1 MTKNN
6 LKIVKSN
13 KSQEAETKEKNK
25 ALEAAISQIDENFG
39 KGSVMKLGQKAI
51 LNIESIST
59 GSLSLDLA
67 LGIGGLPK
75 GRVVEIYG
83 PESSGKTTLALQVV
97 AEAQKTGGICGFI
110 DAEHALDPV
119 YAKKLG
125 VKTEELLISQ
135 PDTGEQALEI
145 ADTLIKSGSISV
157 LVIDSVA
164 ALTPR
169 AELEGE
175 MGDHHV
181 GLQSRLMSQAL
192 RKLTSSI
199 AKTNT
204 MVIFINQIRMKI
216 GIMFGNPETTSGG
229 NALKF
234 YSSVRMDIRRIGAI
248 KEKEQIIGNS
258 TRVKVVKK
266 ESPTEYAHRYEIK
279 FSGDMKKV
287 ADFIEDIEGVE
298 ILSIG
303 NSLELIKDLG
313 DAAVVSGQ
321 YGLDGFNGTHGIGHT
336 RMATESDVDI
346 RSAHPYWAY
355 QFSDV
360 AEVHNGQLTNYWT
373 NRRALERKGHR
384 FSSNCDSELIA
395 VYIADRMNQ
404 GDDLET
410 AMKNSVEYLDGVF
423 TYLVATQD
431 ELGMAKDVMAAKPM
445 VVYEGDD
452 MIALASEEV
461 AIRKLFDHHIE
472 TFDPY
477 HGEVRVWQH

>member
-1 MTKNN
+1 MCGIAGIIHK
-6 LKIVKSN
+6 
-13 KSQEAETKEKNK
+13 QA
-25 ALEAAISQIDENFG
+25 G
-39 KGSVMKLGQKAI
+39 KGA
-51 LNIESIST
+51 NIGEQMTSMLQALKHRGPDST
-59 GSLSLDLA
+59 GYA
-67 LGIGGLPK
+67 M
-75 GRVVEIYG
+75 YG
-83 PESSGKTTLALQVV
+83 EDNGNQIMRFKV
-97 AEAQKTGGICGFI
+97 AEAADLEGSYDIH
-110 DAEHALDPV
+110 AEIEGRLAL
-119 YAKKLG
+119 
-125 VKTEELLISQ
+125 
-135 PDTGEQALEI
+135 
-145 ADTLIKSGSISV
+145 
-157 LVIDSVA
+157 IDSR
-164 ALTPR
+164 L
-169 AELEGE
+169 AELG
-175 MGDHHV
+175 
-181 GLQSRLMSQAL
+181 
-192 RKLTSSI
+192 
-199 AKTNT
+199 
-204 MVIFINQIRMKI
+204 
-216 GIMFGNPETTSGG
+216 
-229 NALKF
+229 
-234 YSSVRMDIRRIGAI
+234 
-248 KEKEQIIGNS
+248 
-258 TRVKVVKK
+258 VKVVKK
-266 ESPTEYAHRYEIK
+266 ESPTEYAHRYEIE

-321 YGLDGFNGTHGIGHT
+321 YGLDGFNGTHAIGHT

-355 QFSDV
+355 PFSDV
-360 AEVHNGQLTNYWT
+360 AVVHNGQLTNYWT

-423 TYLVATQD
+423 TYLVATKD

>member
-1 MTKNN
+1 MCGIAGIIHK
-6 LKIVKSN
+6 
-13 KSQEAETKEKNK
+13 QA
-25 ALEAAISQIDENFG
+25 G
-39 KGSVMKLGQKAI
+39 KGV
-51 LNIESIST
+51 NIGEQMTSMLQALKHRGPDST
-59 GSLSLDLA
+59 GYA
-67 LGIGGLPK
+67 M
-75 GRVVEIYG
+75 YG
-83 PESSGKTTLALQVV
+83 EDNGNQIMRFKV
-97 AEAQKTGGICGFI
+97 AEAADLEGSYDIH
-110 DAEHALDPV
+110 AEIEGRLAL
-119 YAKKLG
+119 
-125 VKTEELLISQ
+125 
-135 PDTGEQALEI
+135 
-145 ADTLIKSGSISV
+145 
-157 LVIDSVA
+157 IDSR
-164 ALTPR
+164 L
-169 AELEGE
+169 AELG
-175 MGDHHV
+175 
-181 GLQSRLMSQAL
+181 
-192 RKLTSSI
+192 
-199 AKTNT
+199 
-204 MVIFINQIRMKI
+204 
-216 GIMFGNPETTSGG
+216 
-229 NALKF
+229 
-234 YSSVRMDIRRIGAI
+234 
-248 KEKEQIIGNS
+248 
-258 TRVKVVKK
+258 VKVVKK
-266 ESPTEYAHRYEIK
+266 ESPTEYAHRYEIE

-355 QFSDV
+355 PFSDV
-360 AEVHNGQLTNYWT
+360 AVVHNGQLTNYWT